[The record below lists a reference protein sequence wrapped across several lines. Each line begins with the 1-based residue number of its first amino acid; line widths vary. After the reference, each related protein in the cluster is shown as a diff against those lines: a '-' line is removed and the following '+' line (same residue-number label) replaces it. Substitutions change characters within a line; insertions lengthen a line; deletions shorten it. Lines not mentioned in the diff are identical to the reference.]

1 MGPLPVGSG
10 PDPLPRSS
18 GPASAAATSFAFSSS
33 PSFAPPGLLPKSP
46 ALLQASRRPPRSRPR
61 SPPPSGH
68 QSPGRGD
75 RISATLKAKP
85 ASSESTVPAAR
96 EPHTHRA
103 GAVLCPSL
111 ASRLGSLLHGALLP
125 RPGRLAGRL
134 PQPTLVLGV
143 VSTLSLRG
151 RQQNDSVPNP
161 ARRGWRLAA
170 RAGAPGAPRVC
181 GARSR
186 PAAPGAPAAPPPS
199 WLLALVLLTSCSA
212 ALPTSL
218 AHSGRLLPVCLPRQ
232 PPPVPLPF

>member
-1 MGPLPVGSG
+1 MVQAPRPPPPPLGSSRRSGHLLCQLQLQLPSPLPAFSQIPSSLSCRHLGDRRG
-10 PDPLPRSS
+10 RGRAPLPHRVIR
-18 GPASAAATSFAFSSS
+18 AEAAGTGS
-33 PSFAPPGLLPKSP
+33 
-46 ALLQASRRPPRSRPR
+46 QRPSRPR
-61 SPPPSGH
+61 QRPPS
-68 QSPGRGD
+68 P
-75 RISATLKAKP
+75 
-85 ASSESTVPAAR
+85 SSEGAAR

-103 GAVLCPSL
+103 GAVLCLSL
-111 ASRLGSLLHGALLP
+111 AARLGSLLHVALLP

-134 PQPTLVLGV
+134 PQPALVLGV
-143 VSTLSLRG
+143 VARLSLRG

-161 ARRGWRLAA
+161 ARRGQRLAA

-199 WLLALVLLTSCSA
+199 WMLALVLLTSCSA

>member
-1 MGPLPVGSG
+1 MVQVLT
-10 PDPLPRSS
+10 PLPRRSS
-18 GPASAAATSFAFSSS
+18 PAGAAATSFAFSSS
-33 PSFAPPGLLPKSP
+33 PSFAPPGLLPNHQLSCRHLGDRRGRGRTPLPHRVIKARAAGTGSP
-46 ALLQASRRPPRSRPR
+46 RPLRPRQRPR
-61 SPPPSGH
+61 SPRPRPPGS
-68 QSPGRGD
+68 R
-75 RISATLKAKP
+75 TLTAP
-85 ASSESTVPAAR
+85 ALSYVCLPLAA
-96 EPHTHRA
+96 
-103 GAVLCPSL
+103 
-111 ASRLGSLLHGALLP
+111 RLGSLLHSGLPP

-134 PQPTLVLGV
+134 PQPALVLGV
-143 VSTLSLRG
+143 VAMPSLRG

-161 ARRGWRLAA
+161 VSGGRRLSA

-186 PAAPGAPAAPPPS
+186 PAAPGAPAAPPPF